1 MCWALQDDQTSSHL
15 GVKTVVDG
23 ILRMARRG
31 PALGHDK
38 LGALGFRTYTPDY
51 TKPLLIPFSGSLM
64 PLGKSTHSLGKL
76 WRPGKI

>member
-1 MCWALQDDQTSSHL
+1 MCWALQDEQTSSYL

-31 PALGHDK
+31 PTWGHDK
-38 LGALGFRTYTPDY
+38 LGALGFHTCIPDY
-51 TKPLLIPFSGSLM
+51 TKPLLIPFRGSLM

-76 WRPGKI
+76 